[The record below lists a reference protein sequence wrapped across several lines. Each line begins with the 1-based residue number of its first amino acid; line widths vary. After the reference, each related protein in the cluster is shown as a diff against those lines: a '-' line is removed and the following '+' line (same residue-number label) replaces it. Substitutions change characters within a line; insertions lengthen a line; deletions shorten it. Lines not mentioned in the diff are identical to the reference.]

1 MKRDNQIFATK
12 VTINFNL
19 RNKASNKASIIY
31 CYLNIS
37 GQRYKCSTNVKVI
50 PSQWDSKRQLAKVL
64 PSLTPLDNHNNII
77 ANDRIFE
84 IKKIFQEKLFTTINF
99 DNFAKD
105 FFLSVNPQ
113 QNSTPIMTKKTKK
126 SNIKEEE
133 TTPKTGTDFIE
144 KMLIEDPK
152 IGRSSFDKT
161 YRCHLTAFIN
171 FLKKKKIKNDFN
183 NFTYEVL
190 EEYAEHL
197 NQTQKGEYRRQL
209 FASIKRWLPKLE
221 DYGVGYNYDPRIKRI
236 KTKKIIISAKEK
248 GDEYIALSHDQ
259 IYKIYNLTDDDL
271 KDSTLKLDKLKYYKN
286 MFVMQCFCGCRAS
299 DVDKLFDEENLN
311 YDSNGSPF
319 VEFWA
324 QKTSNSA
331 KAEKCVVPL
340 TLYPEQLIIFEEYK
354 NTKMYACDFTGES
367 DNTYNTYIKEICR
380 IAGFNK
386 ILKRTIEGKGG
397 KKIKEEKPIYER
409 ITSHVAR
416 HSFITNC
423 VKELG
428 FSKDEI
434 KNMVG
439 HGSTQYIESVYLNLT
454 TIDKADMMAK
464 SRSTTKQHNP
474 EPQTQQPHITQTA
487 TNSIIKDNFEA
498 LLVLKFLGVD
508 VDNYTNEQLSNEQV
522 TQRLI
527 VEREIELRAKMGER
541 YSNNT
546 KIYQAFKNIF
556 NNGLSMSARKEM
568 MIKFIEEQKEK
579 GITKIEQLE

>member
-64 PSLTPLDNHNNII
+64 PCLTPLDNHNNII

-99 DNFAKD
+99 DNFAKE
-105 FFLSVNPQ
+105 FILSVNPQ

-126 SNIKEEE
+126 SNLKEEE
-133 TTPKTGTDFIE
+133 TTPKTGTEYIY
-144 KMLIEDPK
+144 KMLKEDRK
-152 IGRSSFDKT
+152 IGATSLKRT
-161 YRCHLTAFIN
+161 YVPHLNAFGD
-171 FLKKKKIKNDFN
+171 FLRKKKIENDFN
-183 NFTYEVL
+183 NFTYEVI
-190 EEYAEHL
+190 EDYAEHL
-197 NQTQKGEYRRQL
+197 NATQNGQYRRQV
-209 FASIKRWLPKLE
+209 FASIKRWLPKLAK
-221 DYGVGYNYDPRIKRI
+221 YGVGYVYDARIDNVEI
-236 KTKKIIISAKEK
+236 KTISISARER
-248 GDEYIALSHDQ
+248 GDEHIALTLDE
-259 IYKIYNLTDDDL
+259 IYKIYHLSDAEMRN
-271 KDSTLKLDKLKYYKN
+271 STKKLDNLKFYRD
-286 MFVMQCFCGCRAS
+286 MFCVQCFCGCRCG
-299 DVDKLFDEENLN
+299 DIVELFDEKNLN
-311 YDSNGSPF
+311 KNSNGDPF
-319 VEFWA
+319 LEFWA
-324 QKTSNSA
+324 EKTSENTT
-331 KAEKCVVPL
+331 AEKCVVPL
-340 TLYPEQLIIFEEYK
+340 NLYPEQLILLNKYRGV
-354 NTKMYACDFTGES
+354 KMYASDFKGES
-367 DNTYNTYIKEICR
+367 ENRYNDHIKEICR
-380 IAGFNK
+380 IVGFDK
-386 ILKRTIEGKGG
+386 ILVRTKDVKGV
-397 KKIKEEKPIYER
+397 KKQLEKKPMYER
-409 ITSHVAR
+409 MTSHCGR
-416 HSFITNC
+416 HTFITNAIRL
-423 VKELG
+423 LG
-428 FSKDEI
+428 FDKEAV

-439 HGSTQYIESVYLNLT
+439 HSDTQYIEKVYLNLT

-464 SRSTTKQHNP
+464 SRKTTKQHNP

-541 YSNNT
+541 YSNDT